1 MAIVSR
7 YLLRPDFPEPGSEW
21 EHSASTGIRFCQFH
35 LLEPFYFPPSST
47 ERNAELWAEKEK
59 KLQQNPCTSQ

>member
-7 YLLRPDFPEPGSEW
+7 YLLGPDFLETGSEW
-21 EHSASTGIRFCQFH
+21 ERSASTGICFYQFH
-35 LLEPFYFPPSST
+35 LLESFYFPTSST
-47 ERNAELWAEKEK
+47 ERNAELLGGKEK